1 MYLFVS
7 LGLNLPPG
15 LRGLRTPFM
24 IGGSIAWNNTATVG
38 TGVDWLF
45 HRTPLVIWS
54 CNRDNFNM
62 ARELGCH
69 GELVVLRI
77 GCMGGIVRA
86 PHYRKHPSRTRTDPV
101 SRIHSPWED

>member
-1 MYLFVS
+1 VS
-7 LGLNLPPG
+7 LGLNSPPG

-38 TGVDWLF
+38 MAVDWLF

-54 CNRDNFNM
+54 GHRDNFNM
-62 ARELGCH
+62 AGELRCH

-77 GCMGGIVRA
+77 GCIGGRVRA
-86 PHYRKHPSRTRTDPV
+86 PH
-101 SRIHSPWED
+101 